1 MYNNFFS
8 NKKVLITGNTGFKGT
23 WLTNFLLI
31 MNSKII
37 GISKDIPTQPSMF
50 KDTIK
55 NDQIKQYYF
64 NIKNFEK
71 FNNIMK
77 KDKPDILFH
86 LAAQPLVKKS
96 YEDTI
101 DTWETNVIGT
111 VNLLESLKKYNKNIL
126 VIIITSDKS
135 YKNKEWVWGYREND
149 ELGGSDPYSASKA
162 SAEFVINSY
171 FKSFLFKKNNVRLAI
186 ARAGNVIGGGDWAQ
200 NRIIPDCIRSWSKE
214 KIAKIKNPNSTRPWQ
229 HVLEPLSGYLQ
240 LAYILSK
247 NRNINGE
254 AFNFGPSLERNK
266 NVKSLVTKMATYW
279 QNRKWSIDRKNKSK
293 IIESKLLSLNC
304 EKAKEFLNWTPTL
317 SFEEMSEFTI
327 SWYKAYYNDKKN
339 IQNFTRRQIKDF
351 ISKY

>member
-1 MYNNFFS
+1 
-8 NKKVLITGNTGFKGT
+8 
-23 WLTNFLLI
+23 

-50 KDTIK
+50 KDIIK

-71 FNNIMK
+71 FNNFFK
-77 KDKPDILFH
+77 KNKPDILFH

-111 VNLLESLKKYNKNIL
+111 VNLLESLKKYNKKIL

-171 FKSFLFKKNNVRLAI
+171 FKSFLSKK
-186 ARAGNVIGGGDWAQ
+186 
-200 NRIIPDCIRSWSKE
+200 
-214 KIAKIKNPNSTRPWQ
+214 
-229 HVLEPLSGYLQ
+229 
-240 LAYILSK
+240 
-247 NRNINGE
+247 
-254 AFNFGPSLERNK
+254 
-266 NVKSLVTKMATYW
+266 
-279 QNRKWSIDRKNKSK
+279 
-293 IIESKLLSLNC
+293 
-304 EKAKEFLNWTPTL
+304 
-317 SFEEMSEFTI
+317 
-327 SWYKAYYNDKKN
+327 
-339 IQNFTRRQIKDF
+339 
-351 ISKY
+351 